1 MFALDMIIAV
11 AHLFAGRAEEAFSWA
26 EKAIQER
33 PNFFV
38 GQCVAAAS
46 GALAGKIPEAQKA
59 MERARRLNPA
69 LRISNL
75 KDLQPFRRPEHLIK
89 LAKGLRIAGLPE

>member
-1 MFALDMIIAV
+1 MFALEIVIAA
-11 AHLFAGRAEEAFSWA
+11 AHLFAGRPEEAFSWA

-38 GQCVAAAS
+38 GQCVVAAS
-46 GALAGKIPEAQKA
+46 GALAGKIPDAQKA

-75 KDLQPFRRPEHLIK
+75 KDLQPFRRPEHVTK
-89 LAKGLRIAGLPE
+89 LAEGLRIAGLPE